1 MDITKKLVAGW
12 LLSALMENNLGEV
25 KQDVKHAI
33 KLLLDLE
40 I

>member
-1 MDITKKLVAGW
+1 MDLTKKLVAGW
-12 LLSALMENNLGEV
+12 LLTALTENDLRKV